1 MKLKAIRVKDG
12 FLIPLT
18 DHLKDKKE
26 ITVEVYEEPL
36 KTEFIDFLYK
46 IYKDKDNISKFSDY
60 EMLEISLKEKY
71 GL

>member
-46 IYKDKDNISKFSDY
+46 IYKD
-60 EMLEISLKEKY
+60 
-71 GL
+71 